1 MVEVLMCALKLKSK
15 LNALVVNE
23 RESTWAFLLST
34 VLVF

>member
-1 MVEVLMCALKLKSK
+1 MVEVLMRALKLKSK

-23 RESTWAFLLST
+23 RESTGVFLLST